1 MFFLSNTNDAKS
13 YTLIH
18 NVFFEQIMPHL
29 DPKYLKIYMYAY
41 YLAMNIDKIGIKN
54 SSDIAKDLNIEYTQ
68 VLSAFDYLSSCN
80 LIRKHYIENSTS
92 DNYSIEFLPIDK
104 YKKEVVDSYEEEY
117 INCKNENLRQMY
129 DKIEEIT
136 KLHLNAY
143 DIKRIDTVIKN
154 YDIAYEVVVEAFK
167 FVYYNKKTASVKE
180 ALDTIK
186 SWIKD
191 GIYTSS
197 DLDENLFNINERYA
211 TYRKILKYF
220 GEYRLPTKPEMKQMD
235 KWLDS
240 YNFSIEVV
248 EKAIDETLKI
258 KSPNFVYLSAIL
270 DNWHKLYKEHNKEQ
284 KQDKKDYLDFKM
296 QINEKQENQEK
307 LTQEQEKKLI
317 FLYKNYP
324 KETVI
329 SAIKY
334 IKKNNQKNNI
344 DTLFEFITNGNADED
359 LKKETIITFGN
370 IKLNQIEK
378 LIEKSKIENKFNKKE
393 QNSTSKNIQKPKKQ
407 SNLNTLSLT
416 EQEMEDL
423 MLSQNDLGDF

>member
-1 MFFLSNTNDAKS
+1 MFFLSNTNNAKS

-29 DPKYLKIYMYAY
+29 DAKYLKIYMYAY
-41 YLAMNIDKIGIKN
+41 YLAMNIDKIGVKN
-54 SSDIAKDLNIEYTQ
+54 SSDIAKDLNIEYTE
-68 VLSAFDYLSSCN
+68 VLSAFDYLSNCN

-104 YKKEVVDSYEEEY
+104 YKKELVDSYEEEY

-136 KLHLNAY
+136 KIHLNAY
-143 DIKRIDTVIKN
+143 DIKKIDTVIKN
-154 YDIAYEVVVEAFK
+154 HDIAYEVVVEAFK
-167 FVYYNKKTASVKE
+167 FVYYNKKVASVKE

-191 GIYTSS
+191 GIYTSL

-235 KWLDS
+235 KWLDI

-284 KQDKKDYLDFKM
+284 KQDKKDYLNFKM
-296 QINEKQENQEK
+296 QINEKQENMEK

-344 DTLFEFITNGNADED
+344 DNLFDFITNGNADED

-370 IKLNQIEK
+370 IKLEQIEM
-378 LIEKSKIENKFNKKE
+378 LIEKSKIESKFNKKE
-393 QNSTSKNIQKPKKQ
+393 QNTIVKNIQKPKKQ

-423 MLSQNDLGDF
+423 MLSQNDLENF

>member
-307 LTQEQEKKLI
+307 ITQEQEKKLI